1 MVDRNSESVFH
12 EEASTYF
19 RPKTWVS
26 FVIVAFLI
34 CSMCS
39 AIFVTGVQLHITMM
53 ISMGF
58 SMLLLA
64 FDGCS
69 YKKLEAAII
78 YGGKLL
84 IPTLVLLYCIGA
96 LIGAWIAGGT
106 VPMIIYWGLR
116 LIDPKYFL
124 VTACLACMVV
134 SMASGSSW
142 STIGTVGVALMG
154 VGVGLNV
161 NPAMTAGAVVSGA
174 AFGDKMSPLS
184 DTTNVAPAVAEAD
197 LFDHIRAMLYTG
209 GPAIV
214 LALAGFAILG
224 FQTSGTTDEATV
236 LNIMTSLH
244 GLFRMNVL
252 TLIPALIVL
261 LLALKRFPA
270 FPTLLISMLT
280 AALLAVVMQGQSIPS
295 ILTIMEQG
303 FVSNTGVEQ
312 IDKLLTRG
320 GIFSMNYNCGLS
332 TLVMVYGGIL
342 EKCGV
347 LDVLLEKMHS
357 FTKTVGRL
365 VATTVCLEIFLN
377 LITASQY
384 MTIILG
390 GKLMMP
396 AYRKHDLLPQCL
408 SRTLE
413 DSGTVT
419 SLLIPWNLCGAFATA
434 AIGVNSFSY
443 LPYALFNWL
452 CPLIAVIWG
461 FTGLFQWRTG
471 AISSKRTYRR
481 EDSVVDAE

>member
-1 MVDRNSESVFH
+1 M
-12 EEASTYF
+12 
-19 RPKTWVS
+19 
-26 FVIVAFLI
+26 FL
-34 CSMCS
+34 
-39 AIFVTGVQLHITMM
+39 Q
-53 ISMGF
+53 
-58 SMLLLA
+58 
-64 FDGCS
+64 
-69 YKKLEAAII
+69 KLEAAII

-184 DTTNVAPAVAEAD
+184 DTTNIAPAVAEAD

-303 FVSNTGVEQ
+303 ICFE
-312 IDKLLTRG
+312 
-320 GIFSMNYNCGLS
+320 
-332 TLVMVYGGIL
+332 
-342 EKCGV
+342 
-347 LDVLLEKMHS
+347 
-357 FTKTVGRL
+357 
-365 VATTVCLEIFLN
+365 
-377 LITASQY
+377 
-384 MTIILG
+384 
-390 GKLMMP
+390 
-396 AYRKHDLLPQCL
+396 YR
-408 SRTLE
+408 
-413 DSGTVT
+413 SG
-419 SLLIPWNLCGAFATA
+419 ADRQA
-434 AIGVNSFSY
+434 
-443 LPYALFNWL
+443 
-452 CPLIAVIWG
+452 
-461 FTGLFQWRTG
+461 
-471 AISSKRTYRR
+471 
-481 EDSVVDAE
+481 VDARRHLLDELQLRTEHACHGVRRHP

>member
-1 MVDRNSESVFH
+1 
-12 EEASTYF
+12 
-19 RPKTWVS
+19 
-26 FVIVAFLI
+26 
-34 CSMCS
+34 
-39 AIFVTGVQLHITMM
+39 
-53 ISMGF
+53 
-58 SMLLLA
+58 
-64 FDGCS
+64 
-69 YKKLEAAII
+69 
-78 YGGKLL
+78 
-84 IPTLVLLYCIGA
+84 
-96 LIGAWIAGGT
+96 
-106 VPMIIYWGLR
+106 
-116 LIDPKYFL
+116 
-124 VTACLACMVV
+124 
-134 SMASGSSW
+134 
-142 STIGTVGVALMG
+142 
-154 VGVGLNV
+154 
-161 NPAMTAGAVVSGA
+161 
-174 AFGDKMSPLS
+174 
-184 DTTNVAPAVAEAD
+184 
-197 LFDHIRAMLYTG
+197 
-209 GPAIV
+209 
-214 LALAGFAILG
+214 
-224 FQTSGTTDEATV
+224 
-236 LNIMTSLH
+236 
-244 GLFRMNVL
+244 
-252 TLIPALIVL
+252 
-261 LLALKRFPA
+261 
-270 FPTLLISMLT
+270 
-280 AALLAVVMQGQSIPS
+280 MQGQSIPS

-303 FVSNTGVEQ
+303 FVSNTGVGQ

-347 LDVLLEKMHS
+347 LDVLLEMHS

-408 SRTLE
+408 LRTLE

-461 FTGLFQWRTG
+461 FAGLFQWKTG

-481 EDSVVDAE
+481 EDSIIDAK